1 MASKAERKPWLTI
14 AQAPLTDLFGA
25 DDAQLSDEGDAIRK
39 WMGCSPYENE
49 ILWKKVNPVDL
60 PPRSP
65 VLLIHGERDVDVP
78 LEQSENYARAMSA
91 KGCDVQKV
99 WLPGDHYSIIDAA
112 SDDWLV
118 QQEAILDWL

>member
-1 MASKAERKPWLTI
+1 MASKSERKPWLAI
-14 AQAPLTDLFGA
+14 AQAPITDLFGA

-39 WMGCSPYENE
+39 WMGCPPYENE
-49 ILWKKVNPVDL
+49 MLWRKVNPIDL

-65 VLLIHGERDVDVP
+65 VLMIHGERDIDVP
-78 LEQSENYARAMSA
+78 LEQSETYARAMSA